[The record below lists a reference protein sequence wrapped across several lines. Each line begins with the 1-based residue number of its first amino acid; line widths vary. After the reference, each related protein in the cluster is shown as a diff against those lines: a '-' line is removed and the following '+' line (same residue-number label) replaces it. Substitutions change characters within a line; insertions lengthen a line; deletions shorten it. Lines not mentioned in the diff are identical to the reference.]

1 MFTCKPDGP
10 VPLHGEGDGDVD
22 GAAEEGASHRIE
34 QRVADHV
41 EEVALGEEV
50 DAHCVDEREG
60 DEAVVQ
66 DHQCRQEAIEDAPE
80 LLAERQ

>member
-1 MFTCKPDGP
+1 M
-10 VPLHGEGDGDVD
+10 
-22 GAAEEGASHRIE
+22 
-34 QRVADHV
+34 